1 MKTEKENKKFF
12 PVFIDLSTK
21 RVVVFG
27 AGKIATRRAETL
39 LSFAGE
45 LIVIAPACTER
56 IAQLFEEGKLVYKE
70 KPYDREDLY
79 AADVVLAATDDTKVN
94 EDIYSACKCLG
105 IPVNT
110 ASNQQKCDFHFPAV
124 LEQGDIVIGINGGG
138 KDHKKVKQV
147 RQELEIALKG
157 SREEAE

>member
-110 ASNQQKCDFHFPAV
+110 ASNQQKCDFHFPGV
-124 LEQGDIVIGINGGG
+124 VIQEEMTIGINASGL
-138 KDHKKVKQV
+138 DHQKARKV
-147 RQELEIALKG
+147 
-157 SREEAE
+157 REEIEKCLRDVQ